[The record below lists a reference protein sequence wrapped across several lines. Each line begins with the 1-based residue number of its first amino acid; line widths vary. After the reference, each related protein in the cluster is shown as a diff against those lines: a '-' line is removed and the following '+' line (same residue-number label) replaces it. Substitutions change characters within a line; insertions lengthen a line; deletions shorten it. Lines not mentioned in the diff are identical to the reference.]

1 MYNPKNLINMEI
13 NEIKASWESAR
24 RDINT
29 GSEIQPDNGRRTA
42 LQRLGDQYRRFSI
55 LSLIFMSCG
64 AGSLWNAGVKS
75 IWLIAIFFMLLGAAS
90 LTDYYLSRRIRAI
103 DPMTMSVTEVL
114 QRTLDCRKIHIRW
127 VVFAVPVVIGWC
139 AAMAWYLKAD
149 IYAICGI
156 CFGAIVGLT
165 IGIRV
170 LMNFMNDYRQ
180 ALQD

>member
-1 MYNPKNLINMEI
+1 MEI
-13 NEIKASWESAR
+13 NEIKSNWQSAKR
-24 RDINT
+24 EINP

-55 LSLIFMSCG
+55 LSLIFMFCG
-64 AGSLWNAGVKS
+64 TGSLWNTGIRS
-75 IWLIAIFFMLLGAAS
+75 IWLIAVFIILLGAAS
-90 LTDYYLSRRIRAI
+90 ITDHYLTLKIRAI

-149 IYAICGI
+149 IYAVSGI

-180 ALQD
+180 ALKD